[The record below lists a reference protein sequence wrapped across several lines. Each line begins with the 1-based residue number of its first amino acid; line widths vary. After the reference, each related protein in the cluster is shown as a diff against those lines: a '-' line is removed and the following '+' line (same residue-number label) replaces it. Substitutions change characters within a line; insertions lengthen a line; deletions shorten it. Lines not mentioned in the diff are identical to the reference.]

1 MFTCL
6 FIIFVQ
12 GAVLEGISPPCRT
25 QDSVFLLIGL
35 ALWMV
40 ADSDDDDRSGGL
52 RQPVLVPVPVR
63 SQYRR

>member
-1 MFTCL
+1 M
-6 FIIFVQ
+6 
-12 GAVLEGISPPCRT
+12 LELSLLG
-25 QDSVFLLIGL
+25 SVFLLIGL

-40 ADSDDDDRSGGL
+40 ADSDDDDRSGRL